1 MTFTDSKKEAGL
13 RQPPFYYICTMK
25 KFLVISAILVMATG
39 ISTRAQSSHPWTLQQ
54 CIEYAR
60 QNNLQVKMEEIG
72 VEQAQGNLTQ
82 SRWDLAPS
90 VNAGLSHSMSWGRSV
105 NLQTL
110 EIIKNKR
117 SMSTSGNLSA
127 SATIFSGFAKLNS
140 IKSNYTSLEIAKE
153 QVEKVKNDIT
163 IQITRAYLQ
172 LLLSREIERSAIES
186 CNSTAEQVDRTAKL
200 VDAGSQAYST
210 LLEVQAQLANEKS
223 QLVSASSDVRTNLLT
238 LMQLLDLPAEMQKDF
253 DIAAPDSTLS
263 ENLLPEGTV
272 DGIYSQALQLPQVK
286 IAEYNLEKSKY
297 DFKAI
302 RARML
307 PSLSVQAGYGSYYT
321 DGQSGAFFTQFEHNK
336 NPSLGFSLSIPVF
349 NGFSS
354 RIAARNAKLASE
366 NTAMMLEVQKQSL
379 YKEIQT
385 AYNEAFNALER
396 MKAARENMR
405 SIQESF
411 TYTENKFNVGM
422 MNATDYNIAKTN
434 LFKAISAYY
443 QAKYQYLFEL
453 KILDFYKGKAIN
465 L

>member
-1 MTFTDSKKEAGL
+1 
-13 RQPPFYYICTMK
+13 MK
-25 KFLVISAILVMATG
+25 KLLVISVAVILASGV
-39 ISTRAQSSHPWTLQQ
+39 SSHAQSPRPWTLSQ

-60 QNNLQVKMEEIG
+60 QNNLQVKMEEIS
-72 VEQAQGNLTQ
+72 VEQAEGNLTQ
-82 SRWDLAPS
+82 SKWDLAPA

-127 SATIFSGFAKLNS
+127 SATIFSGFSKLNS
-140 IKSNYTSLEIAKE
+140 IKSNATSLEIARE

-163 IQITRAYLQ
+163 LQITRAYLQ

-186 CNSTAEQVDRTAKL
+186 CNSTQEQVERTAKL

-238 LMQLLDLPAEMQKDF
+238 LVQLLDLPAEEARNF
-253 DIAAPDSTLS
+253 DIVPPDSTLN
-263 ENLLPEGTV
+263 EDILPEGTL
-272 DGIYSQALQLPQVK
+272 DGIYTQALQLPQVK

-297 DFKAI
+297 DYKAI

-349 NGFSS
+349 NGLSARMAS
-354 RIAARNAKLASE
+354 RNARLASE
-366 NTAMMLEVQKQSL
+366 NTAIMLEVQKQSL

>member
-1 MTFTDSKKEAGL
+1 
-13 RQPPFYYICTMK
+13 MK
-25 KFLVISAILVMATG
+25 KGIIISVVLALGASVCG
-39 ISTRAQSSHPWTLQQ
+39 YSQSHRPWTLQQ
-54 CIEYAR
+54 CIDYAR
-60 QNNLQVKMEEIG
+60 QNNLQVKMEEIS
-72 VEQAQGNLTQ
+72 VEQAEGNVKQ
-82 SRWDLAPS
+82 SKWDLAPS

-127 SATIFSGFAKLNS
+127 SATVFSGFSKINS
-140 IKSNYTSLEIAKE
+140 IKSNATSLEIAKE

-186 CNSTAEQVDRTAKL
+186 CNSTQEQVERTAKL

-223 QLVSASSDVRTNLLT
+223 QLVSATSDVRTNLLT
-238 LMQLLDLPAEMQKDF
+238 LMQLLDLPPEMEKDF
-253 DIAAPDSTLS
+253 DIAAPDVSVD
-263 ENLLPEGTV
+263 EDILPEGTV
-272 DGIYSQALQLPQVK
+272 EGIYRQALNLPQVK

-297 DFKAI
+297 DYNMI
-302 RARML
+302 RARLL
-307 PSLSVQAGYGSYYT
+307 PSISVQAGYGTYYT

-336 NPSLGFSLSIPVF
+336 NPSVGLSLSIPIF
-349 NGFSS
+349 NGLSS
-354 RIAARNAKLASE
+354 RIATRNAKLARE
-366 NTAMMLEVQKQSL
+366 NTEIMLEVQKQSL
-379 YKEIQT
+379 LKEIQT

-396 MKAARENMR
+396 MKAAKENMK
-405 SIQESF
+405 SIRESF

-434 LFKAISAYY
+434 LFKAVSAYY

-453 KILDFYKGKAIN
+453 RILDFYKGKAIN

>member
-1 MTFTDSKKEAGL
+1 
-13 RQPPFYYICTMK
+13 MK
-25 KFLVISAILVMATG
+25 KLLVISVAVILASGV
-39 ISTRAQSSHPWTLQQ
+39 SSHAQSPRPWTLSQ

-60 QNNLQVKMEEIG
+60 QNNLQVKMEEIS
-72 VEQAQGNLTQ
+72 VEQAEGNLTQ
-82 SRWDLAPS
+82 SKWDLAPA

-127 SATIFSGFAKLNS
+127 SATIFSGFSKLNS
-140 IKSNYTSLEIAKE
+140 IKSNATSLEIARE

-186 CNSTAEQVDRTAKL
+186 CNSTQEQVERTAKL

-238 LMQLLDLPAEMQKDF
+238 LVQLLDLPAEEARNF
-253 DIAAPDSTLS
+253 DIVPPDSTLN
-263 ENLLPEGTV
+263 EDILPEGTL
-272 DGIYSQALQLPQVK
+272 DGIYTQALQLPQVK

-297 DFKAI
+297 DYKAI

-349 NGFSS
+349 NGLSARMAS
-354 RIAARNAKLASE
+354 RNARLASE
-366 NTAMMLEVQKQSL
+366 NTAIMLEVQKQSL

>member
-1 MTFTDSKKEAGL
+1 
-13 RQPPFYYICTMK
+13 MK
-25 KFLVISAILVMATG
+25 KLLVISVAVILASGV
-39 ISTRAQSSHPWTLQQ
+39 SSHAQSPHPWTLSQ

-60 QNNLQVKMEEIG
+60 QNNLQVKMEEIS
-72 VEQAQGNLTQ
+72 VEQAEGNLTQ
-82 SRWDLAPS
+82 SKWDLAPA

-127 SATIFSGFAKLNS
+127 SATIFSGFSKLNS
-140 IKSNYTSLEIAKE
+140 IKSNATSLEIARE

-186 CNSTAEQVDRTAKL
+186 CNSTQEQVERTAKL

-238 LMQLLDLPAEMQKDF
+238 LVQLLDLPAEEARNF
-253 DIAAPDSTLS
+253 DIVPPDSTLS
-263 ENLLPEGTV
+263 EDILPEGTL
-272 DGIYSQALQLPQVK
+272 DGIYTQALQLPQVK

-297 DFKAI
+297 DYKAI

-349 NGFSS
+349 NGLSARMAS
-354 RIAARNAKLASE
+354 RNARLASE
-366 NTAMMLEVQKQSL
+366 NTAIMLEVQKQSL

>member
-1 MTFTDSKKEAGL
+1 MIGH
-13 RQPPFYYICTMK
+13 PFFSIPLIIFATMMK
-25 KFLVISAILVMATG
+25 RVFIFILILLCMGNALSA
-39 ISTRAQSSHPWTLQQ
+39 QQKPWTLSQ

-72 VEQAQGNLTQ
+72 VEQASNSTSQ
-82 SRWDLAPS
+82 SKWDLAPS
-90 VNAGLSHSMSWGRSV
+90 VNAGLSHNMSWGRSV

-127 SATIFSGFAKLNS
+127 SATLFGGFSKTNA
-140 IKSNYTSLEIAKE
+140 IKSNMTSLKIAE
-153 QVEKVKNDIT
+153 QQLEKIKNDIT

-172 LLLSREIERSAIES
+172 LLLSREIERSAQES
-186 CNSTAEQVDRTAKL
+186 CKSTEQQVERTAKL

-210 LLEVQAQLANEKS
+210 LLEVKAQLANEKS
-223 QLVSASSDVRTNLLT
+223 QLVAAQGDVRTNKLT
-238 LMQLLDLPAEMQKDF
+238 LMQLLELPQEEEDSFEVQ
-253 DIAAPDSTLS
+253 APS
-263 ENLLPEGTV
+263 EDKNQLYLIEDVET
-272 DGIYSQALQLPQVK
+272 IYRKALDLPQVK

-297 DFKAI
+297 DYKSI
-302 RARML
+302 LGRMM

-336 NPSLGFSLSIPVF
+336 NPSVGFSLNIPVF
-349 NGFSS
+349 NGLSA
-354 RIAARNAKLASE
+354 RMAARNASLARQS
-366 NTAMMLEVQKQSL
+366 NAIMLELQKQSL
-379 YKEIQT
+379 FKEIQS
-385 AYNEAFNALER
+385 AHNEAVNSLER
-396 MKAARENMR
+396 MNAAMENML

-443 QAKYQYLFEL
+443 QAKYQYLFQL
-453 KILDFYKGKAIN
+453 KILDFYKGKSIA